1 MIKENINIYN
11 LKSMNDIRDISNDDL
26 KRYLPGIEFE
36 ALDNTALALDIF
48 SYVSLLWETFD
59 EYNDFNFSNGSV
71 LISQI
76 YPRLVLLIRE
86 LFKLDEKLPFINNN
100 LENSQEK

>member
-11 LKSMNDIRDISNDDL
+11 LTSMYDIRDISDDDL
-26 KRYLPGIEFE
+26 KRFLPSIEFE

-86 LFKLDEKLPFINNN
+86 LFKLDEKLSINNDG
-100 LENSQEK
+100 LENS